1 MGSIPYLVIV
11 VAMGYSRQGV
21 AIGIIMAGLAVLDRT
36 TIVRFA
42 FYIFFAAAFHKS
54 AIVVLPLVALSA
66 VRHRLVM
73 IGLLAMLA
81 ILLYYF
87 FVQASFDRMV
97 VNYVEA
103 EYSSQGA
110 GIRVAMNLLPAAI
123 FLFYAKRFGFPEQQ
137 EKLWRNFSIAA
148 FVSLLLLFYLES
160 STAVDRLALYLI
172 PLQLVVLSGV
182 PTAFG
187 NKGRPNG
194 QYVALVIAYSAMIQ
208 FVWLN
213 YAAHAGDWLPY
224 TFFPWEFL

>member
-1 MGSIPYLVIV
+1 M
-11 VAMGYSRQGV
+11 
-21 AIGIIMAGLAVLDRT
+21 
-36 TIVRFA
+36 
-42 FYIFFAAAFHKS
+42 
-54 AIVVLPLVALSA
+54 
-66 VRHRLVM
+66 
-73 IGLLAMLA
+73 
-81 ILLYYF
+81 
-87 FVQASFDRMV
+87 
-97 VNYVEA
+97 
-103 EYSSQGA
+103 
-110 GIRVAMNLLPAAI
+110 
-123 FLFYAKRFGFPEQQ
+123 
-137 EKLWRNFSIAA
+137 WRNFSIAA

-187 NKGRPNG
+187 QRGRPNG